1 MGRRRK
7 RTNLD
12 HFVLAHLGPD
22 RDTQPG
28 GQFVLGLSQLNTGS
42 AGVLSAATRGNS
54 AQHANC
60 RSRRPCLDT
69 ARPAGFDECAGKT
82 AIWEP
87 PNGRGA
93 AEILVAQNHRPT
105 REPTAGTRIL
115 PLAPGADGVQ
125 QRCAVPPG
133 TQRVCGPD
141 GRSRRMTTGPP
152 LAAPIRIFRG
162 CPLLLLPTIG
172 LVRAV
177 GVEREGQ
184 GASWRRWIR
193 IRVCSTVPVRSGS

>member
-1 MGRRRK
+1 MGSRRK

-12 HFVLAHLGPD
+12 QFVLAHLGPD

-87 PNGRGA
+87 VTPPNGRGA

-133 TQRVCGPD
+133 TQR
-141 GRSRRMTTGPP
+141 GPP
-152 LAAPIRIFRG
+152 ARRIAMKAAAAECAIRALGGVRG
-162 CPLLLLPTIG
+162 RCCLRLVWSG
-172 LVRAV
+172 LSSLSVK
-177 GVEREGQ
+177 GQ
-184 GASWRRWIR
+184 GATWRR
-193 IRVCSTVPVRSGS
+193 